1 MSLYRLIRP
10 AFFRLDAEKAHDATL
25 RLLELVGGVPTM
37 RHLLRALFAFPD
49 PGLSVRAFGLDF
61 CNPLGLAA
69 GYDKD
74 GRALDGLASLGFG
87 HIELG
92 TVTPLPQ
99 PGNPKPRVFRL
110 VQDQALI
117 NRMGFPNQ
125 GAAKLRDRLKRGRRD
140 GVVFGV
146 NIGKG
151 VDTPLERAVGDYTNL
166 LSEFHSI
173 ADYAAINVSSPNTIG
188 LRRLQARTHLEK
200 LLSSL
205 DSVRTK
211 LEVETGIRTPLLVK
225 LSPDLSEAE
234 LEDALEAIVS
244 SNLDGIIATNTTI
257 NRNGLR
263 SPASIEAGGLSGAP
277 LRRRSL
283 EMVRHIRRLAGD
295 GLCIVGVG
303 GIASAADAR
312 EMLEAGANLVQ
323 LYSGLVYHGPGLVRQ
338 ILRGLREN

>member
-10 AFFRLDAEKAHDATL
+10 ALFRLDAEKAHDATL
-25 RLLELVGGVPTM
+25 KLLELAEGFPALL
-37 RHLLRALFAFPD
+37 RLLRALFAFPD
-49 PGLSVRAFGLDF
+49 PALSVRACGLEF
-61 CNPLGLAA
+61 SNPLGLAA
-69 GYDKD
+69 GYDKN
-74 GRALDGLASLGFG
+74 GRALSGLASLGFG
-87 HIELG
+87 HIEVG
-92 TVTPLPQ
+92 TVTPMAQ
-99 PGNPKPRVFRL
+99 PGNPRPRVFRL
-110 VQDQALI
+110 VQDHALI

-125 GAAKLRDRLKRGRRD
+125 GGAKLRDRLKRGRRD
-140 GVVFGV
+140 GIVFGV

-188 LRRLQARTHLEK
+188 LRRLQARTHLET
-200 LLSSL
+200 LLGSL

-211 LEVETGIRTPLLVK
+211 LEVETGTRIPLLVK

-234 LEDALEAIVS
+234 LEDAIGAIVS
-244 SNLDGIIATNTTI
+244 SDMDGVVAANTTI
-257 NRNGLR
+257 KRNGLR
-263 SPASIEAGGLSGAP
+263 SPMKTEVGGLSGTP

-283 EMVRHIRRLAGD
+283 EMVRRIRRLAGD

-303 GIASAADAR
+303 GIASPAQAR

-323 LYSGLVYHGPGLVRQ
+323 LYSGLVFHGPGLVRQ
-338 ILRGLREN
+338 ILRGLSES